1 MLVAEAARVDTFEI
15 VHPGIKQKA
24 RVQLTA
30 TDADGLV
37 SAAVDPECV
46 AARDAYVASTLN
58 KGKG

>member
-1 MLVAEAARVDTFEI
+1 MVGTDRSW
-15 VHPGIKQKA
+15 G
-24 RVQLTA
+24 
-30 TDADGLV
+30 DADGLV